1 MTSKN
6 KNGGDSGGTL
16 YREPMGRL
24 VLHYKKSKNLSGE
37 AYIQSQTS
45 QLGSRPG
52 RENASS
58 YFHAAVKPCRAH
70 AQTIF

>member
-1 MTSKN
+1 MKDKRN
-6 KNGGDSGGTL
+6 RYGAVGK
-16 YREPMGRL
+16 
-24 VLHYKKSKNLSGE
+24 LSSE
-37 AYIQSQTS
+37 QHFCKCAAITQTS

-70 AQTIF
+70 AHTIF